1 MSYLFLSCTKK
12 KVNDQYG
19 HEVGDFV
26 LKSVAQQL
34 SSTVRESDFVARY
47 GGEEFVVLLPATS
60 LEGAVALAENL
71 RQAVENAP
79 ILDHHR
85 ISISIGVSVVQAG
98 DSDAQ
103 AAMRRADQ
111 YLYQA
116 KAQGRNR
123 VIGA

>member
-1 MSYLFLSCTKK
+1 
-12 KVNDQYG
+12 VNDQYG

-79 ILDHHR
+79 ILDHHP

-103 AAMRRADQ
+103 DAMRRADK